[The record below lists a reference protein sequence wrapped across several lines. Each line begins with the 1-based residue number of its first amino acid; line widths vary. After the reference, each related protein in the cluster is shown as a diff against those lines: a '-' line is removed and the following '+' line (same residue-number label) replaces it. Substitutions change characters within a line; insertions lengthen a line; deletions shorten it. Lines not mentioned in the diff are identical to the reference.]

1 MLSMRQLIGTP
12 GPVIERG
19 ECHFVYL
26 PSGELRECDGL
37 ADGERIL
44 DEAEQCEQLQWPT
57 FDMAAFSRS
66 LGMWDDFNCEGK

>member
-1 MLSMRQLIGTP
+1 MLTMHQFIGTP

-37 ADGERIL
+37 ADGSRQIDDWWQQRGGER
-44 DEAEQCEQLQWPT
+44 DEP
-57 FDMAAFSRS
+57 
-66 LGMWDDFNCEGK
+66 NCNGRE